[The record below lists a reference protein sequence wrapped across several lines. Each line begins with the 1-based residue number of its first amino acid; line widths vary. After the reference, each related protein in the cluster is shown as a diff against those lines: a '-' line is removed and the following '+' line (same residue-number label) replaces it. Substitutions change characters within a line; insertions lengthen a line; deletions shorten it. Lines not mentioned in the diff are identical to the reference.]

1 MPSLLNGRGEA
12 YTSQMKALQREV
24 DRLTRL
30 TYWLSGLLAMSIVF
44 GFLNAVW
51 LHI

>member
-1 MPSLLNGRGEA
+1 
-12 YTSQMKALQREV
+12 MKALQREV

-30 TYWLSGLLAMSIVF
+30 TYWLSGLLVLSMSF